1 MAGISSKAAGNLEN
15 KFKYNGKEEQ
25 RQEFSDGSG
34 LEWMDYGARMYDAQI
49 GRWHVLDPLAHKYWD
64 ISPFVYV
71 SNKPLVAIDPNGK
84 EIYFVNDGKLEK
96 VSNNPQLSKVQ
107 RTLLRSQIG
116 AATWRKYANNK
127 KHDIYIG
134 INNSPREV
142 LAETYANIRGND
154 IKGIS
159 VIGIKLNVGLSGFES
174 FNGLDI
180 SVSKGKEI
188 SLISVDKTSLE
199 SQDEYQM
206 AYVIGHEIESHV
218 ANYQGRNKFSKEHD
232 SVGLSYVLDKDG
244 YIVEETI
251 KSGSFSDLLK
261 KQTELLKVIDKD
273 VDKSI
278 KDFYNPNG
286 LYPGSATP
294 PWVLPLNPNLPDK
307 KN

>member
-1 MAGISSKAAGNLEN
+1 
-15 KFKYNGKEEQ
+15 
-25 RQEFSDGSG
+25 
-34 LEWMDYGARMYDAQI
+34 MDYGARMYDAQI
-49 GRWHVLDPLAHKYWD
+49 GRWHVVDPLAHKYWD

-134 INNSPREV
+134 INTSPNKV
-142 LAETYANIRGND
+142 AAETLANIRSDKIDEIPIIGN
-154 IKGIS
+154 
-159 VIGIKLNVGLSGFES
+159 KLNSALPGFES

-188 SLISVDKTSLE
+188 SLISINKTSLE
-199 SQDEYQM
+199 SGDEYGM
-206 AYVIGHEIESHV
+206 AEVLGHEIESHV
-218 ANYQGRNKFSKEHD
+218 ANYQGRNKSSEEHD
-232 SVGLSYVLDKDG
+232 IVGFSYILDEDEFMVK
-244 YIVEETI
+244 TFTP
-251 KSGSFSDLLK
+251 GSFSDILN
-261 KQTELLKVIDKD
+261 KQMEFIKEIDKY
-273 VDKSI
+273 KNI
-278 KDFYNPNG
+278 RDFYKDKPIF
-286 LYPGSATP
+286 PGSATP